1 MTCIARAVSQ
11 SAGDK
16 VIQLMPCMVLFIW
29 SEKTMSY
36 ALHIKYRKLNL
47 IGCDSVDK
55 EAQTDFCRPRSAY
68 LFASFYRELMLA
80 REHYYSACLYTRV
93 LFVCS
98 KYLNMQFTTY
108 V

>member
-1 MTCIARAVSQ
+1 
-11 SAGDK
+11 
-16 VIQLMPCMVLFIW
+16 MVLFIW
-29 SEKTMSY
+29 SEKTY

-55 EAQTDFCRPRSAY
+55 EVQIDFCRPRSAR
-68 LFASFYRELMLA
+68 LFASIYHELMLA
-80 REHYYSACLYTRV
+80 REYYYSASLYTQV

-98 KYLNMQFTTY
+98 KYLNMHFTTC